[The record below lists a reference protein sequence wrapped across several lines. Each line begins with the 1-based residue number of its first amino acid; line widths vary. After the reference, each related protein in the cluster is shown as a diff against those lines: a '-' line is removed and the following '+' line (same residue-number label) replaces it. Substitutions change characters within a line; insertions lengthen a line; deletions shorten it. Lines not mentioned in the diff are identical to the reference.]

1 MRKKKIKINKLDYI
15 NPEEV
20 LIRFQDKRNLIFLDS
35 ANKTISENNRYS
47 YIAFDPIYTIK
58 FNASKNYLN
67 SKKFARINKLISSF
81 KSKKIKSLPK
91 FQCGLAGYV
100 SYEAG
105 LAKEKIESA
114 NPLEKIL
121 PNLFFGLFDIVI
133 AFDNKLKRAYL
144 FSINLDKEFKIE
156 LSHQIRLQN
165 AKNLYSVP
173 RINNPINKLFGFQ
186 WKKDFDK
193 RKYISKINKILNYI
207 KNGDIFQANFTQRFL
222 SKIPKDYDVVRYY
235 LHYRKNT
242 ETPFSCLIRSE
253 DFNIFSYSPER
264 FLKLE
269 NNKIMVSPIKGTI
282 ERGESE
288 FEDAKLKEQLSSSK
302 KDNAENLMIV
312 DVLRNDISEVCKPG
326 TVKVSRLAE
335 LETYNN
341 VHHLVSDIEGTLSKG
356 MNIFDV
362 IKHCM
367 PGGSVTGAPKV
378 RAMQIISELETFK
391 RGVYCGAIGF
401 ISFSGYADF
410 NIPIRTITVN
420 NEKVFLNSGGGI
432 VADSKPL
439 NEYHELNKKVENLLQ
454 INKKSLNKFM
464 SKNKQI

>member
-1 MRKKKIKINKLDYI
+1 MSEKNIKINKLEYI

-20 LIRFQDKRNLIFLDS
+20 LIRFQDKSNLIFLDS

-47 YIAFDPIYTIK
+47 YIAFDPIYSIK
-58 FNASKNYLN
+58 FSTNKNYFN
-67 SKKFARINKLISSF
+67 SKKFKKINKLISSF
-81 KSKKIKSLPK
+81 KSKKVKSLPK

-105 LAKEKIESA
+105 LAKEKIKSA
-114 NPLEKIL
+114 NSREKIL
-121 PNLFFGLFDIVI
+121 PNIFFGLFDIVF
-133 AFDNKLKRAYL
+133 AFDNKLKKAYL
-144 FSINLDKEFKIE
+144 FSINLDKEFKNE
-156 LSHQIRLQN
+156 LSHQIRVQN
-165 AKNLYSVP
+165 SKNLYLVP
-173 RINNPINKLFGFQ
+173 RINNPFNQLLGFQ
-186 WKKDFDK
+186 WKKDFVK

-222 SKIPKDYDVVRYY
+222 SKIPKDYNVVQYY

-242 ETPFSCLIRSE
+242 ETPFSCLIRSK

-282 ERGESE
+282 KRGESAL
-288 FEDAKLKEQLSSSK
+288 EDAKLKEQLSSSQ

-312 DVLRNDISEVCKPG
+312 DVLRNDVSEVCKSG
-326 TVKVSRLAE
+326 TVKVTRLAE

-341 VHHLVSDIEGTLSKG
+341 VHHLVSDIEGIVSQD

-362 IKHCM
+362 LKHCM

-401 ISFSGYADF
+401 ISFSGYSDF

-420 NEKVFLNSGGGI
+420 NEKAFLNSGGGI

-439 NEYHELNKKVENLLQ
+439 NEYHELNKKVENLLN
-454 INKKSLNKFM
+454 IKKKSLSKLA

>member
-58 FNASKNYLN
+58 FNVSKNYLN

-144 FSINLDKEFKIE
+144 FSINLDIYFKIE
-156 LSHQIRLQN
+156 LSLQVRLQN

-173 RINNPINKLFGFQ
+173 RINNPINKLLG
-186 WKKDFDK
+186 
-193 RKYISKINKILNYI
+193 
-207 KNGDIFQANFTQRFL
+207 L
-222 SKIPKDYDVVRYY
+222 S
-235 LHYRKNT
+235 
-242 ETPFSCLIRSE
+242 LIH
-253 DFNIFSYSPER
+253 I
-264 FLKLE
+264 
-269 NNKIMVSPIKGTI
+269 
-282 ERGESE
+282 
-288 FEDAKLKEQLSSSK
+288 
-302 KDNAENLMIV
+302 
-312 DVLRNDISEVCKPG
+312 
-326 TVKVSRLAE
+326 
-335 LETYNN
+335 
-341 VHHLVSDIEGTLSKG
+341 
-356 MNIFDV
+356 
-362 IKHCM
+362 
-367 PGGSVTGAPKV
+367 
-378 RAMQIISELETFK
+378 
-391 RGVYCGAIGF
+391 
-401 ISFSGYADF
+401 
-410 NIPIRTITVN
+410 
-420 NEKVFLNSGGGI
+420 
-432 VADSKPL
+432 
-439 NEYHELNKKVENLLQ
+439 
-454 INKKSLNKFM
+454 
-464 SKNKQI
+464 